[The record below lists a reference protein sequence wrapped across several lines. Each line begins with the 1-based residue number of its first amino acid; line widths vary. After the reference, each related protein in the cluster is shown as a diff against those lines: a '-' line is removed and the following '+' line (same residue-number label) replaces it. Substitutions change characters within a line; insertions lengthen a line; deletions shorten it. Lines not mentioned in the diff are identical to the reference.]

1 MLLDHRD
8 VNVIV
13 FTLLA
18 IALVFGVVRSNLH
31 MTFFGVVRNP
41 QEVLA
46 TLNASHDEVSSSS
59 SAAAAAAPA
68 GRSSSSSSVFDN
80 NFIEP
85 RLSRTDSQAFNIS
98 SCRREPVVAP
108 LKNNPSEGLHHHH
121 HHHHHVFQYMS
132 ATYNNMTDDELL
144 WMATRISVR
153 SRGAPPKQHTPGR
166 IAFMFLTRGPLPFAR
181 LWERYFFGHER
192 LYSVYVHADPSY
204 VPDDVPLSSPFYGR
218 FIRSEEVRWARISMY
233 NAERR
238 LLGNALLDYSNEWFV
253 LLSEACIP
261 LDNFRN
267 TYEYITSSRLNFVQ
281 SNVEEDD
288 SSAAALVVKEGS
300 SGGRGGGGGGSGSR
314 LSREQEQEMG
324 PEITRQ
330 NFRKG
335 SQWFQI
341 NRELAMLLAADTKL
355 YDKFALA
362 FCNPSP
368 RACYM
373 DEHYLPTV
381 AALWLPEKLAYRT
394 LTYFHFRG
402 HAAHPDHWDK
412 TRVNKSLIQ
421 RLRGGGDGHNY
432 TTSIDING
440 LQPSQNKSSSVCYF
454 FARKFDADALE
465 PLLDIATEVMGI
477 QALDDKLTK
486 P

>member
-46 TLNASHDEVSSSS
+46 TFNASHDEVSSSS
-59 SAAAAAAPA
+59 SAAAAPA

-85 RLSRTDSQAFNIS
+85 KSSRTDSKAFNIS

-108 LKNNPSEGLHHHH
+108 LKNNQSEGLD

-218 FIRSEEVRWARISMY
+218 FIRSEVCVGAKSGMCGCNSPSSYSSPFSCGLWVVVVDDDELLVF
-233 NAERR
+233 RR
-238 LLGNALLDYSNEWFV
+238 
-253 LLSEACIP
+253 
-261 LDNFRN
+261 
-267 TYEYITSSRLNFVQ
+267 
-281 SNVEEDD
+281 
-288 SSAAALVVKEGS
+288 
-300 SGGRGGGGGGSGSR
+300 
-314 LSREQEQEMG
+314 
-324 PEITRQ
+324 
-330 NFRKG
+330 
-335 SQWFQI
+335 
-341 NRELAMLLAADTKL
+341 
-355 YDKFALA
+355 
-362 FCNPSP
+362 
-368 RACYM
+368 
-373 DEHYLPTV
+373 
-381 AALWLPEKLAYRT
+381 
-394 LTYFHFRG
+394 
-402 HAAHPDHWDK
+402 
-412 TRVNKSLIQ
+412 
-421 RLRGGGDGHNY
+421 
-432 TTSIDING
+432 
-440 LQPSQNKSSSVCYF
+440 
-454 FARKFDADALE
+454 
-465 PLLDIATEVMGI
+465 
-477 QALDDKLTK
+477 
-486 P
+486 

>member
-1 MLLDHRD
+1 MPHITKFLL
-8 VNVIV
+8 
-13 FTLLA
+13 LLLLLLLLRQEEA
-18 IALVFGVVRSNLH
+18 ALVVQFFITMSLNPGRAAQIPKLSTSPAAPASRLLHLWRTTQVRVWIIIIIIMCSNTCLRPTTTWPMTSCCGWRRGFPWDPEELLPSSTPLVELHSCSSLEDRCHLLVFGSGTSLDTRDCIPSTS
-31 MTFFGVVRNP
+31 MRIPPMSPTTFHY
-41 QEVLA
+41 LLLSTA
-46 TLNASHDEVSSSS
+46 AS
-59 SAAAAAAPA
+59 SAARYVWVQNPEAP
-68 GRSSSSSSVFDN
+68 
-80 NFIEP
+80 
-85 RLSRTDSQAFNIS
+85 
-98 SCRREPVVAP
+98 
-108 LKNNPSEGLHHHH
+108 
-121 HHHHHVFQYMS
+121 
-132 ATYNNMTDDELL
+132 
-144 WMATRISVR
+144 
-153 SRGAPPKQHTPGR
+153 
-166 IAFMFLTRGPLPFAR
+166 
-181 LWERYFFGHER
+181 
-192 LYSVYVHADPSY
+192 YSY
-204 VPDDVPLSSPFYGR
+204 SSPFLVGCCR
-218 FIRSEEVRWARISMY
+218 GFWWALGLQEVRWARISMY

-281 SNVEEDD
+281 SNLEEDD

-300 SGGRGGGGGGSGSR
+300 SAGGGGSR

-355 YDKFALA
+355 YDKFALS

-402 HAAHPDHWDK
+402 HAPHPDHWDK
-412 TRVNKSLIQ
+412 TRVNKNLIQ
-421 RLRGGGDGHNY
+421 RLRRGGDGRNY
-432 TTSIDING
+432 TTSIGING

-465 PLLDIATEVMGI
+465 LLLDIATEVMGI
-477 QALDDKLTK
+477 QALDWQAH
-486 P
+486 